1 MNKIKSL
8 GQSILQELSP
18 SISAALLIY
27 LESRLEILMGTREC
41 DPNLINH
48 VRELEFDLI
57 IILCYIIYYVILC
70 YVILYYIT

>member
-1 MNKIKSL
+1 MEEK
-8 GQSILQELSP
+8 E
-18 SISAALLIY
+18 
-27 LESRLEILMGTREC
+27 EEEEVEEE
-41 DPNLINH
+41 INH